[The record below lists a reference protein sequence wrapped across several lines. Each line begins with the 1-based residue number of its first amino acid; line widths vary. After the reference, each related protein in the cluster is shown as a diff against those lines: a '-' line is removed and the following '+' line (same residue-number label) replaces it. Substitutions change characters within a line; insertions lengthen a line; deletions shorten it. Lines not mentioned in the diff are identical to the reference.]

1 MNLSNN
7 FKNFAI
13 GASMTAAMLG
23 AAAPA
28 MADNHCTAED
38 KAAIA
43 PVKGHGMRVI
53 DFSNTSE
60 SCLKYFAEG
69 TSHKYLTLVAESN
82 SKAFRDATVVAG
94 KKLQSEGMDV
104 QFVYG
109 NDQDGLDT
117 TAQTTI
123 WANGV
128 RRDSA
133 PISIGGIFKIDHID
147 AAPQK
152 VIDFIHEVGSEVW
165 NTYLK
170 VPEPQAK

>member
-1 MNLSNN
+1 
-7 FKNFAI
+7 
-13 GASMTAAMLG
+13 MLG

-28 MADNHCTAED
+28 MADNHCSAEE
-38 KAAIA
+38 KKLAQ
-43 PVKGHGMRVI
+43 VVRGHGMRVI
-53 DFSNTSE
+53 DFSKAPE
-60 SCLKYFAEG
+60 HCLNDFAG
-69 TSHKYLTLVAESN
+69 KSSNKYLTLVAESN

-104 QFVYG
+104 QVVYG

-133 PISIGGIFKIDHID
+133 PISVGGIFKIDHID
-147 AAPQK
+147 AAPEK
-152 VIDFIHEVGSEVW
+152 VIDFIYEVGSETW

>member
-28 MADNHCTAED
+28 MADNHCTADE
-38 KAAIA
+38 KNLIA
-43 PVKGHGMRVI
+43 PVKDKGVKVL
-53 DFSNTSE
+53 DFSKTSE
-60 SCLKYFAEG
+60 GCLEYIVEG
-69 TSHKYLTLVAESN
+69 ASNKYLTLVAESN
-82 SKAFRDATVVAG
+82 SNAFRNATVTAA
-94 KKLQSEGMDV
+94 KQLQSAGMRV
-104 QFVYG
+104 LVVYG
-109 NDQDGLDT
+109 NDKDGLDT

-133 PISIGGIFKIDHID
+133 PMSIGGGFTMDHID

-152 VIDFIHEVGSEVW
+152 VIDFIYEVGSETW